1 MIKKGDIVYRIIAL
15 PEGNNFGKYSVHQF
29 KIKNITQRHIEAIN
43 ELGHENIY
51 KREEFFHLGVFETSY
66 IAKLGIKVKLRKE
79 LEDAEANVK
88 KAQVN
93 LQKFYSDYPEI

>member
-1 MIKKGDIVYRIIAL
+1 MIKKGDIVYRIMKL
-15 PEGNNFGKYSVHQF
+15 PEGRNFSKYGVHEY
-29 KIKNITQRHIEAIN
+29 KIDNITQTKIEATD
-43 ELGHENIY
+43 ELGHKRFY
-51 KREEFFHLGVFETSY
+51 KREEFFLLGVYKSSY
-66 IAKLGIKVKLRKE
+66 IAKLAIKVKLCGE